1 MPYLEDEIRSISK
14 LLSELRPQDYSPPHD
29 EYWDEDGLLQPWA
42 VLIFQ
47 SAYDYLEMDWAA
59 PLDDSHTME
68 LREELDALK
77 SLVRSGLRQDK
88 EFVERL
94 HSLSTDAYGILCL
107 AALDQHEDLESLIGK
122 LSNSRTALGKFIEVL
137 EAAPRYVDRQ
147 PGPKK
152 DEQLLEF
159 CSQLVRIY
167 RDATGR
173 ALGRGYQQSD
183 ENYEAPSERF
193 LGACIRPL
201 RPHTTI
207 ESLRGLIR
215 KMLKNEKALRKHATQ
230 TTE

>member
-1 MPYLEDEIRSISK
+1 MPYLEDEIHSICK
-14 LLSELRPQDYSPPHD
+14 LLSELRPHDYFPLYD

-59 PLDDSHTME
+59 PLDDSHIME
-68 LREELDALK
+68 IREELDALK
-77 SLVRSGLRQDK
+77 SRVRSGLRQDK

-94 HSLSTDAYGILCL
+94 QSLSPDAYGILCL
-107 AALDQHEDLESLIGK
+107 AALDRHEDLESLIGK
-122 LSNSRTALGKFIEVL
+122 LSNSRTALGKFIGILKAV
-137 EAAPRYVDRQ
+137 PRYVDRQ

-152 DEQLLEF
+152 DEQLQEF
-159 CSQLVRIY
+159 CSRLVRIY
-167 RDATGR
+167 CDATGSE
-173 ALGRGYQQSD
+173 LGRGYQQSD
-183 ENYEAPSERF
+183 EYYETPSERF

-215 KMLKNEKALRKHATQ
+215 KTLKNEKTLRNHGAQAT
-230 TTE
+230 E